1 MKLHLATF
9 ALLFAAPTA
18 YGDRYFYYEYGER
31 PGYYRS
37 DPREEYLADEADRLR
52 DELEEERWR
61 RDRGIEL
68 SPEEERRR
76 AEYLADQ
83 AARLA
88 EAHRREERQYGV
100 RRYPSRRNQSPSQ
113 LPSPAWA
120 HPGTN
125 PSWGR

>member
-1 MKLHLATF
+1 MKHLVVVA
-9 ALLFAAPTA
+9 ALLSLHPSLVQAEGRGS
-18 YGDRYFYYEYGER
+18 YDYRYYDYDSR
-31 PGYYRS
+31 H
-37 DPREEYLADEADRLR
+37 EYLADEADRLR

-61 RDRGIEL
+61 RDRGIGL

-88 EAHRREERQYGV
+88 DAHRRGTRRYGI
-100 RRYPSRRNQSPSQ
+100 RRYPPQPNRPSGE
-113 LPSPAWA
+113 LPSPSWA

-125 PSWGR
+125 PSWSR